1 MLESPKKQ
9 QAEAKMKTLDLAT
22 FLGIIGAFGLMG
34 FAIMSGSG
42 LELFIDYQALLV
54 VTGGTFGAL
63 LVQYPLRDVFN
74 ALSVGKNAFLFREE
88 SPNDVLGQLIEYA
101 TRARKE
107 GLLALE
113 KAATEVRDV
122 FLSKGLQMA
131 ADGYE
136 PEVLRDT
143 LNREIECIEGRHER
157 GAEIFQSLGQY
168 SPAMGMVGTL
178 IGLVQ
183 MLQHL
188 EDPSSIGPAMAMALL
203 TTLYG
208 SVMANV
214 IFLPMSGKLK
224 NKSQTEVLKKA
235 LVLEGMKSIL
245 MGENPR
251 IMEQKLH
258 AFLAPKQ
265 RESVQRKKRR

>member
-1 MLESPKKQ
+1 
-9 QAEAKMKTLDLAT
+9 MKTLDIAT

-34 FAIMSGSG
+34 YAIMSGSG
-42 LELFIDYQALLV
+42 LEVFIDYQALMV

-63 LVQYPLRDVFN
+63 LVHYPLRDVVN
-74 ALSVGKNAFLFREE
+74 ALSVGKNAFLYRE
-88 SPNDVLGQLIEYA
+88 SAPNEVMERLIDYA

-113 KAATEVRDV
+113 QATHEASDA
-122 FLSKGLQMA
+122 FLAKGLQMA

-136 PEVLRDT
+136 PDVLRDT
-143 LNREIECIEGRHER
+143 LDREIEYIEDRHEK
-157 GAEIFQSLGQY
+157 GAEIFASLGVY
-168 SPAMGMVGTL
+168 APAIGMVGTL

-183 MLQHL
+183 MLQTL
-188 EDPSSIGPAMAMALL
+188 EDPSTIGPAMAMALL

-214 IFLPMSGKLK
+214 IFIPMSGKLK
-224 NKSQTEVLKKA
+224 NKSQAEVLKKS

-245 MGENPR
+245 LGENPR
-251 IMEQKLH
+251 IMEQKLQ

-265 RESVQRKKRR
+265 RESVTGKKKR